1 MLRCSRA
8 SLQVN
13 LVSGRCIV
21 PTTSVASQTISVKVK
36 QAPRL
41 RWRRVVFKI
50 SGVALA
56 GSSSGNFD
64 PKVRLGYC
72 FVCVVSH

>member
-1 MLRCSRA
+1 M
-8 SLQVN
+8 N
-13 LVSGRCIV
+13 LVLDRCIV
-21 PTTSVASQTISVKVK
+21 PTAGLASQAVSVKVK
-36 QAPRL
+36 QAPCL

-56 GSSSGNFD
+56 GSGSDNFD

-72 FVCVVSH
+72 FIFVGSC